1 LDQLRGVGP
10 KFCQTISKL
19 GINRVVDL
27 LLFRP
32 IRYED
37 RTNLKEIIDLES
49 NQPALIHGKI
59 VRARVVYGKKRS
71 LEITV
76 RDQSGELTIKLFNFS
91 KYQQDSFSPDSY
103 LSAFGRAIMVG
114 KRLMFIHPIYSL
126 SKTKPLRPEKRLT
139 PIYRLTKGINQSRI
153 AKLVEMTLKENVS
166 NLDSELLKKIQRIHS
181 PQTIDEAEEAR
192 SGIAFQELCAFYI
205 SIAKQ
210 KALSANKESVRIT
223 RHSEMEDRMMAELPF
238 ILTDDQTRCI
248 NEIFKDLEGARPMN
262 RLLQG
267 DVGSGKTLV
276 SALIALS
283 CAKSCLQVAVMAPTE
298 ILAEQHFVNFSS
310 WFEPLGIKVA
320 SLSSQTENKKAM
332 EIKKALR
339 ESHIDVLIGTHALI
353 QESVEFG
360 DLGLVIIDEQHKF
373 GVHQRASLLSKG
385 LCPHQLVMTATPIPR
400 TLLMTWY
407 QGIDVSTIKNV
418 PSGRKPIKTHTVSL
432 ENRTRLIEEIKT
444 AVVDE
449 NQVYWVCPLIESN
462 EDLDAMATQELKEE
476 LKKKLTQCN
485 IAELNGK
492 MSSHEKKQVML
503 DFQLGTTDILIC
515 TTIIEVGVDVPNASN
530 IVIENSERF
539 GLAQLHQL
547 RGRVGRGTR
556 PSRCFLTFK
565 PGLNDIAKRRLN
577 AMRESQDGFEL
588 AEQDLVL
595 RGPGELTGTRQ
606 SGELNFRVADL
617 NDDFNLVPKA
627 IEKAR
632 EMLSRT
638 HEQGDEINFLLQ
650 VWLPKLSSTF
660 T

>member
-1 LDQLRGVGP
+1 MDQLKGVGP

-19 GINRVVDL
+19 GIKRVVDL

-32 IRYED
+32 VRYED
-37 RTNLKEIIDLES
+37 RTDLKEIIDLQLNE
-49 NQPALIHGKI
+49 PALIHGKI
-59 VRARVVYGKKRS
+59 VRARVVFGRKRS
-71 LEITV
+71 LEVTV

-103 LSAFGRAIMVG
+103 LSAFGQAIMVG

-126 SKTKPLRPEKRLT
+126 STTKPVRPEKRLT

-153 AKLVEMTLKENVS
+153 AKLVETTLKENVS

-210 KALSANKESVRIT
+210 KALSASKKSVRIT
-223 RHSEMEDRMMAELPF
+223 RHMEMEDRMMAELPF
-238 ILTDDQTRCI
+238 ILTDDQTRCV
-248 NEIFKDLEGARPMN
+248 NEIFRDLEEPRPMN

-283 CAKSCLQVAVMAPTE
+283 CAKSSLQIAVMAPTE

-320 SLSSQTENKKAM
+320 NLSSQTANKKAI

-339 ESHIDVLIGTHALI
+339 ERHIDVLIGTHALI

-360 DLGLVIIDEQHKF
+360 GLGLVIIDEQHKF

-407 QGIDVSTIKNV
+407 QGIDVSTIKSV

-432 ENRTRLIEEIKT
+432 ENRARLIEEIEKSVRD
-444 AVVDE
+444 A

-462 EDLDAMATQELKEE
+462 DDLDAMATQELKEE
-476 LKKKLTQCN
+476 LKKKLKRCT

-492 MSSHEKKQVML
+492 MNSYEKKQVML
-503 DFQLGTTDILIC
+503 DFQLGKIDILIC

-547 RGRVGRGTR
+547 RGRVGRGTK

-632 EMLSRT
+632 EMLAKP
-638 HEQGDEINFLLQ
+638 HEHGDEINFLLQ

>member
-1 LDQLRGVGP
+1 MDQLKGVGP

-19 GINRVVDL
+19 GIKRVVDL

-32 IRYED
+32 VRYED
-37 RTNLKEIIDLES
+37 RTDLKEIIDLQLNE
-49 NQPALIHGKI
+49 PALIHGKI
-59 VRARVVYGKKRS
+59 VRARVVFGRKRS
-71 LEITV
+71 LEVTV

-103 LSAFGRAIMVG
+103 LSAFGQAIMVG

-126 SKTKPLRPEKRLT
+126 STTKPVRPEKRLT

-153 AKLVEMTLKENVS
+153 AKLVETTLKENVS

-210 KALSANKESVRIT
+210 KALSASKKSVRIT
-223 RHSEMEDRMMAELPF
+223 RHMEMEDRMMAELPF
-238 ILTDDQTRCI
+238 ILTDDQTRCV
-248 NEIFKDLEGARPMN
+248 NEIFRDLEEPRPMN

-283 CAKSCLQVAVMAPTE
+283 CAKSSLQIAVMAPTE

-310 WFEPLGIKVA
+310 WFEPLGIEVA
-320 SLSSQTENKKAM
+320 NLSSQTANKKAM

-339 ESHIDVLIGTHALI
+339 ERHIDVLIGTHALI

-360 DLGLVIIDEQHKF
+360 GLGLVIIDEQHKF

-407 QGIDVSTIKNV
+407 QGIDVSTIKSV

-432 ENRTRLIEEIKT
+432 ENRARLIEEIEKSVRD
-444 AVVDE
+444 A

-462 EDLDAMATQELKEE
+462 DDLDAMATQELKEE
-476 LKKKLTQCN
+476 LKKKLKRCT

-492 MSSHEKKQVML
+492 MNSYEKKQVML
-503 DFQLGTTDILIC
+503 DFQLGKIDILIC

-547 RGRVGRGTR
+547 RGRVGRGTK

-632 EMLSRT
+632 EMLAKP
-638 HEQGDEINFLLQ
+638 HEHGDEINFLLQ

>member
-1 LDQLRGVGP
+1 MDQLKGVGP

-19 GINRVVDL
+19 GIKRVVDL

-32 IRYED
+32 VRYED
-37 RTNLKEIIDLES
+37 RTDLKEIIDLQLNE
-49 NQPALIHGKI
+49 PALIHGKI
-59 VRARVVYGKKRS
+59 VRARVVFGRKRS
-71 LEITV
+71 LEVTV

-103 LSAFGRAIMVG
+103 LSAFGQAIMVG
-114 KRLMFIHPIYSL
+114 KRLVFIHPTYSL
-126 SKTKPLRPEKRLT
+126 STTKPVRPEKRLT

-153 AKLVEMTLKENVS
+153 AKLVETTLKENVS

-210 KALSANKESVRIT
+210 KALSASKKSVRIT
-223 RHSEMEDRMMAELPF
+223 RHMEMEDRMMAELPF
-238 ILTDDQTRCI
+238 ILTDDQTRCV
-248 NEIFKDLEGARPMN
+248 NEIFRDLEEPRPMN

-283 CAKSCLQVAVMAPTE
+283 CAKSSLQIAVMAPTE

-320 SLSSQTENKKAM
+320 NLSSQTANKKAI

-339 ESHIDVLIGTHALI
+339 ERHIDVLIGTHALI

-360 DLGLVIIDEQHKF
+360 GLGLVIIDEQHKF

-407 QGIDVSTIKNV
+407 QGIDVSTIKSV

-432 ENRTRLIEEIKT
+432 ENRARLIEEIEKSVRD
-444 AVVDE
+444 A

-462 EDLDAMATQELKEE
+462 DDLDAMATQELKEE
-476 LKKKLTQCN
+476 LKKKLKRCT

-492 MSSHEKKQVML
+492 MNSYEKKQVML
-503 DFQLGTTDILIC
+503 DFQLGKIDILIC

-547 RGRVGRGTR
+547 RGRVGRGTK

-632 EMLSRT
+632 EMLAKP
-638 HEQGDEINFLLQ
+638 HEHGDEINFLLQ

>member
-1 LDQLRGVGP
+1 MNQLKGVGP

-19 GINRVVDL
+19 GIKRVIDL

-37 RTNLKEIIDLES
+37 RTDLKEIIDLQFDE
-49 NQPALIHGKI
+49 PALIHGRI
-59 VRARVVYGKKRS
+59 IRARVVFGRQRS
-71 LEITV
+71 LEVTV

-91 KYQQDSFSPDSY
+91 NYQKDSFSPDSY
-103 LSAFGRAIMVG
+103 LSAFGQAIMIA

-126 SKTKPLRPEKRLT
+126 SKTKPVRPEKRLT

-153 AKLVEMTLKENVS
+153 AKLVETTLKENVS
-166 NLDSELLKKIQRIHS
+166 KLDSDFLKKIQRIHS

-192 SGIAFQELCAFYI
+192 SGLAFQELCTFYI
-205 SIAKQ
+205 SIAEQ
-210 KALSANKESVRIT
+210 KALSANKKSVRIT
-223 RHSEMEDRMMAELPF
+223 RHREMENRMMAELPF
-238 ILTDDQTRCI
+238 ILTSDQTRCV
-248 NEIFKDLEGARPMN
+248 NEIFRDLEEPRPMS

-276 SALIALS
+276 AALIALS
-283 CAKSCLQVAVMAPTE
+283 CAKSNLQVAVMAPTE
-298 ILAEQHFVNFSS
+298 ILAEQHLVNFTS
-310 WFEPLGIKVA
+310 WFKPLGIKVA
-320 SLSSQTENKKAM
+320 CLSTQMPNKKAV

-339 ESHIDVLIGTHALI
+339 GRHIDILIGTHALI
-353 QESVEFG
+353 QEGVEFAN
-360 DLGLVIIDEQHKF
+360 LGLVIIDEQHKF

-385 LCPHQLVMTATPIPR
+385 LYPHQLVMTATPIPR

-407 QGIDVSTIKNV
+407 QGIDISTIKNV
-418 PSGRKPIKTHTVSL
+418 PTGRKPIKTYTVSL
-432 ENRTRLIEEIKT
+432 ESRTRLIEEIRT
-444 AVVDE
+444 AVGDAS
-449 NQVYWVCPLIESN
+449 QVYWVCPLIESSD
-462 EDLDAMATQELKEE
+462 DLYAMATQALKEE
-476 LKKKLTQCN
+476 LKNKLTQCN

-492 MSSHEKKQVML
+492 MSSYEKKRVML
-503 DFQLGTTDILIC
+503 DFQLGKIDILIC
-515 TTIIEVGVDVPNASN
+515 TTIIEVGVDVPNASI

-547 RGRVGRGTR
+547 RGRVGRGTK

-577 AMRESQDGFEL
+577 AMRESQNGFEL

-627 IEKAR
+627 IEKAK
-632 EMLSRT
+632 EMLSKR
-638 HEQGDEINFLLQ
+638 HEHGDEINFLLQ
-650 VWLPKLSSTF
+650 VWLPNLSSTF

>member
-1 LDQLRGVGP
+1 MGP

-19 GINRVVDL
+19 GIERVVDL

-32 IRYED
+32 VRYED
-37 RTNLKEIIDLES
+37 RTDLIDIIDVQL
-49 NQPALIHGKI
+49 NRPALIHGRI
-59 VRARVVYGKKRS
+59 VRARVVFGRKRS
-71 LEITV
+71 LEVTV
-76 RDQSGELTIKLFNFS
+76 RDQSGELTIKFFNFS
-91 KYQQDSFSPDSY
+91 KYQQDSFSPNLY
-103 LSAFGRAIMVG
+103 LSAFGQAVMVG
-114 KRLMFIHPIYSL
+114 KRLMFVHPVYSI
-126 SKTKPLRPEKRLT
+126 SKTKPVRPEKRLT

-153 AKLVEMTLKENVS
+153 TKLVRATLKENVS
-166 NLDSELLKKIQRIHS
+166 NIDSELLKKIQRIHS

-192 SGIAFQELCAFYI
+192 SGLAFQELCAFYI

-210 KALSANKESVRIT
+210 KALSASKKSVRIT
-223 RHSEMEDRMMAELPF
+223 RHTEMENRMMAELPF
-238 ILTDDQTRCI
+238 SLTNDQTRCV
-248 NEIFKDLEGARPMN
+248 NEIFRDLEGPRPMN

-283 CAKSCLQVAVMAPTE
+283 FAKSSSQVAVMAPTE
-298 ILAEQHFVNFSS
+298 ILAEQHLANFSS

-320 SLSSQTENKKAM
+320 SLSSQTANKKAM
-332 EIKKALR
+332 EVKKALR
-339 ESHIDVLIGTHALI
+339 ERHIDVLVGTHALI
-353 QESVEFG
+353 QESVEFAS
-360 DLGLVIIDEQHKF
+360 LGLVIIDEQHKF

-444 AVVDE
+444 AVVNE

-492 MSSHEKKQVML
+492 MSSREKKQVML
-503 DFQLGTTDILIC
+503 DFQLGATDILIC

-547 RGRVGRGTR
+547 RGRVGRGTK

-632 EMLSRT
+632 EMLSRP
-638 HEQGDEINFLLQ
+638 HEHGDEINVLFQ